1 MKDMHIFPGSHREI
15 LQNTSRNRMAD
26 VQVREKVKTGV
37 LIGLLL
43 LSLVQVGIHW
53 RRQAQGRPLRF
64 FTGWFQDNGAVS
76 VDEQQLA
83 SRKSDYILPARIAVS
98 DEMSFRWELDPAGET
113 WRTGWNDLRDTYLPL
128 LVSRSPDRK
137 LQRETWAQLLTTR
150 RVFLFEFGSP
160 VPAAILPWLTNTE
173 AGRRGLAGESFRE
186 IEKIAVAASENVN
199 STENTL
205 YVLASDAVYRYT
217 LTVPQQALPKSWY
230 VLDQAVLTSSGNQPM
245 SQPAAQYGL
254 KTVRS
259 DVLVLDDQIAAERPY
274 YEASLPASV
283 PAEFRAD
290 NLPPLQEG
298 LLLNRK
304 DSLLA
309 RIGEETGE
317 VTFSDTENT
326 YRINRL
332 GQFAYRYLP
341 GAADAGT
348 DMEAA
353 FRQAV
358 SFLDSRRGLLGDARL
373 VLDSVTPVQPK
384 GTALAE
390 AAAVESV
397 TPIAGFSAITGR
409 GDETARQDEGA
420 GTGTAASTADKAL
433 AYTFTFT
440 YRVDGHSFLMANSG
454 AAGLNAPVSVTAVA
468 DRVIACDWTI
478 RQFTPVRAASW
489 NVLFFDMYTEALD
502 LFPDLANETLVL
514 DGIRDGYVFSDGE
527 TTQTLAPEWLLA
539 SGGRTLR
546 FPMRGGEV
554 P

>member
-1 MKDMHIFPGSHREI
+1 MM
-15 LQNTSRNRMAD
+15 D
-26 VQVREKVKTGV
+26 VHVREKVKTGV

-53 RRQAQGRPLRF
+53 RRQAQGRPIRL
-64 FTGWFQDNGAVS
+64 FTGWFQGSEAVS
-76 VDEQQLA
+76 VDEQQLSA
-83 SRKSDYILPARIAVS
+83 RKSNFILPARIAVS

-113 WRTGWNDLRDTYLPL
+113 WRAGWADLYGTYLPL
-128 LVSRSPDRK
+128 LVSQSPDRK
-137 LQRETWAQLLTTR
+137 LQRDTWAQLLATR
-150 RVFLFEFGSP
+150 RVFLYEFESP
-160 VPAAILPWLTNTE
+160 VPAAILPWLTDTE
-173 AGRRGLAGESFRE
+173 AGRRVLAEDAFDQ
-186 IEKIAVAASENVN
+186 IEKIAIAASENVN

-217 LTVPQQALPKSWY
+217 LTVPQQALPKAWY
-230 VLDQAVLTSSGNQPM
+230 VLDQSVLAAGGNQPM
-245 SQPAAQYGL
+245 SQAAAQYGL
-254 KTVRS
+254 KTMRS
-259 DVLVLDDQIAAERPY
+259 DVLVLDDQIPAERPY
-274 YEASLPASV
+274 YEAALPASV

-290 NLPPLQEG
+290 NLKPLQES

-309 RIGEETGE
+309 RIGEETSD

-326 YRINRL
+326 YRINRN

-348 DMEAA
+348 GMEAA

-358 SFLDSRRGLLGDARL
+358 SFLDSRRGLMGDARL
-373 VLDSVTPVQPK
+373 VLDSVTPVMPK
-384 GTALAE
+384 GTTHVVATAE
-390 AAAVESV
+390 ESV
-397 TPIAGFSAITGR
+397 KPISGFSAVTSLSGNAARKGETTGS
-409 GDETARQDEGA
+409 GA
-420 GTGTAASTADKAL
+420 GTPASDKAL

-440 YRVDGHSFLMANSG
+440 YRVDGHPFLLGDTGTPTSS
-454 AAGLNAPVSVTAVA
+454 APVSVTAIA
-468 DRVIACDWTI
+468 DRVIACDWII

-489 NVLFFDMYTEALD
+489 NVLFFDMYTAALE

-514 DGIRDGYVFSDGE
+514 DGIRDGYVFSGSE
-527 TTQTLAPEWLLA
+527 TTQTLAPVWLLT
-539 SGGRTLR
+539 SGERMLR